1 METRPPAERFWMARF
16 AAHATRGI
24 IRDQRTRRRAMAI
37 LVLAALVMMA
47 AGPTGLGDWLDPR
60 EHSVRFILFWFV
72 CGWLTLTALLL
83 AALDLLLVRAQGRAA
98 RNALRGDI
106 NTERPEPGKTDEN

>member
-24 IRDQRTRRRAMAI
+24 IRDQRTRRWAMAV
-37 LVLAALVMMA
+37 LVLVALVMMA

-60 EHSVRFILFWFV
+60 EHPVRFILFWFT
-72 CGWLTLTALLL
+72 CGWITLTALLL

-98 RNALRGDI
+98 RKALAEQIDAD
-106 NTERPEPGKTDEN
+106 RPESG